1 MPTLAPHDALDR
13 AKDILGNLS
22 LRKAQHKTYCRR
34 EIIMGLARRQG
45 AVLAM
50 VAVLGLATVS
60 ATFFEDFS
68 SGWQKRWAY
77 SADEKYSGRFV
88 QDTPEGWTEP
98 GLKVGSDTLFPD
110 EPS

>member
-1 MPTLAPHDALDR
+1 
-13 AKDILGNLS
+13 
-22 LRKAQHKTYCRR
+22 
-34 EIIMGLARRQG
+34 MGLATRQG
-45 AVLAM
+45 AVLAL

-68 SGWQKRWAY
+68 SGWDKRWAY

-88 QDTPEGWTEP
+88 QDTPEGWTGA
-98 GLKVGSDTLFPD
+98 GLKVGSDSILAE